1 MKYNI
6 GDTVRVRPDLIKHKN
21 YGGVETSSRMAKFR
35 DHIVTI
41 TQIDTAKPIT
51 YSIKED
57 NEKFYWTKDMFVG
70 IATEKGETI
79 KPRYTIEGIP
89 CYGTVITL
97 EDGTRIYQSKE
108 GHVVQLSTN
117 STLS

>member
-21 YGGVETSSRMAKFR
+21 YGGVETSSRMTKFR

-57 NEKFYWTKDMFVG
+57 NEKCYWTADMFVG

-79 KPRYTIEGIP
+79 KPHYTIDNIP
-89 CYGTVITL
+89 GHGTVITL